1 MNIVRPIALLG
12 ALLSLTTCRFAQ
24 AQVVDL
30 PPGVPLERVQPAASR
45 AFGGAVRGRV
55 VWLSANGRMA
65 ALYRFTRDT
74 DGDGR
79 VEPRFGFHGEM
90 MADEPDLWLYDLV
103 TGDSAVYE
111 ELLTGDP
118 SGRYLALRRDG
129 RPMLLD
135 SRDGQLREMAEL
147 QGAPS
152 DGNRCMAPRE
162 FSFSG
167 DGGRIA
173 YLRGDP
179 PEQLVVR
186 TLATGEERVVRAGQG
201 MIWRAG
207 LPADTGWTLLME
219 IDPPRT
225 AADSARFP
233 VQRTSCASLKSNV
246 FASSYS
252 YMGWRGV
259 PFRTVLVGA
268 DGVHRPVAGYPVT
281 LGANAYAVPDSARLF
296 SAAGV
301 AIPLPAGC
309 TELSAIPGVARVVLQ
324 CGGHSAIFD
333 PVTRAEIHLPV
344 ELYLD
349 DEWLGAARGDDG
361 QWIAAL
367 VSPDSFPRGAPPL
380 YRLARLRLD
389 DGRLEAGPEVQVAQL
404 AQNPEWLIGEMPTRA
419 YALNLRTGQLR
430 TVEIDGMPWFNRFL
444 LGQKEA
450 RLVLNPDR
458 GAYLR
463 VGNTASAVTPAGC
476 VLEAAATD
484 HRTETGPWTRRCFP

>member
-1 MNIVRPIALLG
+1 MNFVRSIALLG
-12 ALLSLTTCRFAQ
+12 ALVSVNTCRSAQ

-30 PPGVPLERVQPAASR
+30 PPGVPLQRVQPVASR
-45 AFGGAVRGRV
+45 PFGGAVRGRV

-74 DGDGR
+74 NDDGR

-90 MADEPDLWLYDLV
+90 LADKPDLWLYDLA

-111 ELLTGDP
+111 EILTGDP

-135 SRDGQLREMAEL
+135 SHNGQAREMAEL

-152 DGNRCMAPRE
+152 DGNRCMAPRG
-162 FSFSG
+162 FSFSD
-167 DGGRIA
+167 DGRRLA

-179 PEQLVVR
+179 PELVVR
-186 TLATGEERVVRAGQG
+186 TLATGGERVLRAGQG

-207 LPADTGWTLLME
+207 LPVDTGWTLLME

-233 VQRTSCASLKSNV
+233 VQRTSCASLASNA

-252 YMGWRGV
+252 YMGWGGV

-268 DGVHRPVAGYPVT
+268 DGVHRPVAGDPVT

-296 SAAGV
+296 SAAGEPI
-301 AIPLPAGC
+301 ALPAGC
-309 TELSAIPGVARVVLQ
+309 TKLSAIPGVARVVLR

-344 ELYLD
+344 TLYLD
-349 DEWLGAARGDDG
+349 DQWLGGVKVDG
-361 QWIAAL
+361 EQWIAAL
-367 VSPDSFPRGAPPL
+367 VSPDIFPRGAPPL
-380 YRLARLRLD
+380 YRLARLRME
-389 DGRLEAGPEVQVAQL
+389 DGRLEAGPEVLVAQL
-404 AQNPEWLIGEMPTRA
+404 GQNPEWLVGEMPTSA
-419 YALNLRTGQLR
+419 YALNLRTGEVR
-430 TVEIDGMPWFNRFL
+430 TLKIDGMPWFNGFL
-444 LGQKEA
+444 LGQKDA

-458 GAYLR
+458 GVYVRA
-463 VGNTASAVTPAGC
+463 GNTAGAVTPEGC
-476 VLEAAATD
+476 VLEAARPD
-484 HRTETGPWTRRCFP
+484 ELTETGPWTRRCFP